1 MRQYVIDAFT
11 DHVFAGNPAA
21 VCVMDRW
28 LDEAKMM
35 AITIENNL
43 SETAFAVREGEKYHL
58 RWFTPGGEI
67 DLCLVTQ
74 LAGRHNLASLQTL
87 GISSIHYHLLSPDT
101 VVLFHEFHLV
111 NNLLF
116 QEAGITWLVDFHL
129 AHHLTNDDFKV
140 LIINLHTLQT
150 VNVLNLVHNIF
161 LHGRRTFDS
170 QDVRRCDSTVRQRS
184 TGTSADLF

>member
-1 MRQYVIDAFT
+1 M
-11 DHVFAGNPAA
+11 
-21 VCVMDRW
+21 
-28 LDEAKMM
+28 K
-35 AITIENNL
+35 NL
-43 SETAFAVREGEKYHL
+43 SRSRRYSVAHFHGFQVAAFQHGV
-58 RWFTPGGEI
+58 
-67 DLCLVTQ
+67 LVTQ
-74 LAGRHNLASLQTL
+74 LASRHNLASLQTL

-184 TGTSADLF
+184 TGAYIVVLLNQNLLGQRYEVLLHFTGLGSNDDFAITAFHLTHGNLTVDF